1 MQLMISTDIALR
13 TLIYLGQK
21 QGPATI
27 QEVADCCNI
36 SKTHLMKVVMT
47 LVAANFLV
55 SERGRNGGIQLASTP
70 SEIIIGDV
78 VRLMES
84 NLALVAC
91 MKEDAPSDACPLK
104 PRCRLTKTF
113 NKALDAFFNSLDET
127 SLADLLA

>member
-1 MQLMISTDIALR
+1 MQLMLSTDIALR

-27 QEVADCCNI
+27 QEVADSCNT

-47 LVAANFLV
+47 LVGAKFLV
-55 SERGRNGGIQLASTP
+55 SERGRNGGIQLAAP
-70 SEIIIGDV
+70 PNEIIIGEV

-91 MKEDAPSDACPLK
+91 MKEDAPRDICPLL

-113 NKALDAFFNSLDET
+113 NKALDAFFNTLDET